1 MYHACRRNSG
11 LMAAMAV
18 LAAAAAGCAGNGNGQ
33 ERAAA
38 TVAAESTPAETAAPA
53 PQDPNQVG
61 IDNFA
66 FKPVELTVK
75 AGAKVTW
82 VNHDDVPHTAT
93 STAKP
98 RAFDSGTLD
107 TDGTFSHVFNQP
119 GTYEYFCAVH
129 PHMKGRIVVK

>member
-1 MYHACRRNSG
+1 MYHACRRSSG
-11 LMAAMAV
+11 LIATMAV

-38 TVAAESTPAETAAPA
+38 TVAAESTPSETTAHA
-53 PQDPNQVG
+53 PQVPNEIT

-93 STAKP
+93 SAARP

-107 TDGTFSHVFNQP
+107 SDDKFSHVFNQA